1 MEAKYIQFPISF
13 LRNLTEEPKQTIEQ
27 ILHFGIYQFSTR
39 VKYKPEALSKQFI
52 YWTYRK
58 RLPRNLSKMKAN
70 ISWKYLGQDDD
81 YNGFTGDTFNPCEEE
96 LKEVEDT
103 LERDKLLLLE
113 SIEFYRFQLALGV
126 LGLSATPF
134 AFENGR
140 ELVENQT
147 KGEPMPMVNT
157 SILMNYYKEDKD
169 VFQLEQLAAYIS
181 LKSILGKTPYC
192 KTNKNHIRARMFG
205 YSRFKDIPENVK
217 ESTSF
222 KKYEIRYQMDKLLNY
237 LRDDWYVK
245 TYSKNMRGMMIAIGD
260 DVSYETIVKMAH
272 ESKRKSKRNQRL
284 KAIRDAE
291 RKLMVSD

>member
-13 LRNLTEEPKQTIEQ
+13 LRNLTVKPKQTIEQ
-27 ILHFGIYQFSTR
+27 ILYFGIYQFSTR
-39 VKYKPEALSKQFI
+39 VKYKPEALPKQFI

-58 RLPRNLSKMKAN
+58 QLPRHLSKMKAN
-70 ISWKYLGQDDD
+70 ISWEYLGQDDD

-96 LKEVEDT
+96 LEEVENA
-103 LERDKLLLLE
+103 LERDELLLLE
-113 SIEFYRFQLALGV
+113 SIEFYRFQLALG
-126 LGLSATPF
+126 LLNLNASPI
-134 AFENGR
+134 AFESGR
-140 ELVENQT
+140 ELVKNQV

-169 VFQLEQLAAYIS
+169 VFQLEQLAAYIG

-205 YSRFKDIPENVK
+205 YSRFKDIPKNVK

-245 TYSKNMRGMMIAIGD
+245 TYSKNMRGMMIAVGD

-291 RKLMVSD
+291 RKLKVSD